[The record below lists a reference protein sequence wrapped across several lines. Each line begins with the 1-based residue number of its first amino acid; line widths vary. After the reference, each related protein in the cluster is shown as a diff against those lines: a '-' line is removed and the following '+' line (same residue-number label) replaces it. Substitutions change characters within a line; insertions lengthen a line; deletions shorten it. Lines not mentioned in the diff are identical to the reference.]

1 LLIWTLHIFGIVDIA
16 LVSIVGLRMLQYF
29 DSFFFHW
36 RKYRRLPLVSTS
48 ELTRLPNIPFIKI
61 QVTTRGSRGST
72 PVIQRGIQAVIDAV
86 QEQPI
91 FYARFLSV
99 EVVTESFDQMEYLE
113 AFFEDAPIPIHAYV
127 MPRDYTT
134 PNGTQLKARALHYM
148 VQLRRGGL
156 NRKPGRTMIVHYDEE
171 SVMMPSELRKL
182 IRFLATSDKQL
193 TEGPIYYPLEYQ
205 DTSPICRAM
214 EANRPM
220 GCYECREV
228 MESGHPLHMHGSNLV
243 IEEAL
248 ENSLGWDI
256 GTLDGQ
262 PFIAEDYV
270 FGVKAFLLCGPQI
283 FGWHGC
289 VMIEQPPFSYKSAF
303 RQRYRWIIGVM
314 QGIAMVK
321 RMPQYGQLP
330 GRIRR
335 TLVRG
340 TVFRVWAFAL
350 GLPTAVLSAIYLGLV
365 VAYFVTIRQIV
376 LLPLP
381 LIVWFACIG
390 FLWINSLIVGA
401 WYNVES
407 ARDMTALQRWNEV
420 MKVVLLAPI
429 AGGAESAAAASAVMH
444 WILGKRKVEW
454 APTPKTTFADQRA
467 TGAQVPRGTRESSV
481 QGGTQGQGR

>member
-1 LLIWTLHIFGIVDIA
+1 MSGTLLVWALRVFGALDIV
-16 LVSIVGLRMLQYF
+16 LVSMVGLRMLQYF

-36 RKYRRLPLVSTS
+36 RRYRRLPLVST
-48 ELTRLPNIPFIKI
+48 LDLMRLPHVPFIKVQI
-61 QVTTRGSRGST
+61 TTRGSRGST
-72 PVIQRGIQAVIDAV
+72 PVVQRGIETVIDAV
-86 QEQPI
+86 MESPT

-99 EVVTESFDQMEYLE
+99 EVVTESFDQKEYLE
-113 AFFEDAPIPIHAYV
+113 AFFEDAPIPVHAYV
-127 MPRDYTT
+127 MPRDFTT
-134 PNGTQLKARALHYM
+134 PNGTRLKARALHYM
-148 VQLRRGGL
+148 VQLRRAGL

-193 TEGPIYYPLEYQ
+193 TEGPIYYPLEYR

-248 ENSLGWDI
+248 ENNLGWDI

-270 FGVKAFLLCGPQI
+270 FGVKAFLLCGPNI

-289 VMIEQPPFSYKSAF
+289 VMIEQPPFSYTSAF

-314 QGIAMVK
+314 QGISMVK
-321 RMPQYGQLP
+321 RMPQYGWLP
-330 GRIRR
+330 ARMRR
-335 TLVRG
+335 VLVRG
-340 TVFRVWAFAL
+340 TLFRVWAFAL
-350 GLPTAVLSAIYLGLV
+350 GLPTAILSAIYIGVV
-365 VAYFVTIRQIV
+365 VAYVVTVHQIT

-381 LIVWFACIG
+381 LIVWFAFIG
-390 FLWINSLIVGA
+390 FLWINSVIVGA
-401 WYNVES
+401 WFNVSS
-407 ARDMTALQRWNEV
+407 AKEMTALQRWNEV

-429 AGGAESAAAASAVMH
+429 AGAAESAAAASAILH
-444 WILGKRKVEW
+444 WTFGERKVEW
-454 APTPKTTFADQRA
+454 TPTPKTTFADKRA
-467 TGAQVPRGTRESSV
+467 TGAQAPRTAR
-481 QGGTQGQGR
+481 